1 MKDTVK
7 LWVERAEYD
16 LESAKSMLSNGRY
29 LYVAF
34 MCQQAVEKILKGF
47 IQNRTGTLAPYTHN
61 LVLLSEES
69 GLEFSEDQLD
79 FFVVMSGYYINT
91 RYPDVKQKLAQD
103 LNESKS
109 KEILKKSEEVFRWL
123 KNELK
128 I

>member
-1 MKDTVK
+1 MTDTVK

-16 LESAKSMLSNGRY
+16 LESAKSMLSIGRY

-34 MCQQAVEKILKGF
+34 MCQQAIEKILKGF
-47 IQNRTGTLAPYTHN
+47 IQNQTGTLAPYTHN
-61 LVLLSEES
+61 LVLLSEVS
-69 GLEFSEDQLD
+69 GLKFSENQLD
-79 FFVVMSGYYINT
+79 FFVVMSSYYINT

-103 LNESKS
+103 LNELKS